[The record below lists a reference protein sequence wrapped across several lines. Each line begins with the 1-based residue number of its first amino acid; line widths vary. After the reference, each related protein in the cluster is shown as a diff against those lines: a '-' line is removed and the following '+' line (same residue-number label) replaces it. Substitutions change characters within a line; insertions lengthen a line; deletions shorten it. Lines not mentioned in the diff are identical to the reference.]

1 MLLINIKIV
10 VKMAIEIV
18 FINMT
23 IMVHERQ
30 PLNGIMEN
38 TLSLN
43 LRNISVLTLPNLH
56 SCGILKH

>member
-30 PLNGIMEN
+30 PLKGIMEN